1 LLLNNLYKIQTI
13 VENDQTIQVSVMLDA
28 AHPIFKG
35 HFPGHPVLP
44 GVCMLEMI
52 TEILGNHVQKQA
64 RITSAP
70 MIKFL
75 NMIDPNK
82 DPLIHFEITYEPGT
96 TNTLT
101 QGKIYSGARMFM
113 KFQLGLLLLKT
124 N

>member
-13 VENDQTIQVSVMLDA
+13 AETDQTIQAAVMLDA
-28 AHPIFKG
+28 GHPIFKG

-52 TEILGNHVQKQA
+52 TEIVGNQEQKQV
-64 RITSAP
+64 RITNAP

-82 DPLIHFEITYEPGT
+82 DPLIYFEIKFEPGAA
-96 TNTLT
+96 NILT

-113 KFQLGLLLLKT
+113 KFQLNLLVLK
-124 N
+124 